1 MKKRTSSSS
10 DSGWYRG
17 FVASDGERVILSL
30 ILPIS
35 SDSDIDVSFV
45 LGVVVVAIVST
56 IGAASF
62 FLFRGFGGFIF

>member
-1 MKKRTSSSS
+1 MKRTSSSS

-17 FVASDGERVILSL
+17 FVASDGERVIFSL

-45 LGVVVVAIVST
+45 LGVVAVVATVST
-56 IGAASF
+56 VGAASF